1 MMKLKRI
8 FPFKYANKA
17 KSINHV
23 AWIKELDPWKL
34 TIYPTDAL
42 CEGYDYRPTGP
53 IPVGGIVITF
63 KRAQGCVKLWVY
75 WLHVRRWTRDSRTIL
90 STGLHTRLA
99 SQWKDCLIPDY
110 VIIIQRQSLKN
121 KDGDSLS
128 LSLSHTHTHTHTHT
142 HILYLFLSLS
152 TAHSLI

>member
-99 SQWKDCLIPDY
+99 YPRLCNHHSKTVLEK
-110 VIIIQRQSLKN
+110 QRRRL
-121 KDGDSLS
+121 SLS